1 MSQLFTATDVTA
13 TNGNKFI
20 QVNTGD
26 DVSLISPNSWIQ
38 IGNGRI
44 QEVKTV
50 NTSAT
55 PQTIE
60 LFYNWNGASG
70 SGQSAISAPTAAEIK
85 AAAEEI
91 RQLRVTYEG
100 IAGDVNVSAA
110 ANSIAKRDSNGRLKA
125 SAPVASDDVVN
136 RGYFQDDSALD
147 AAGVF
152 HEGNSVNP
160 LVYGLGTVSTSNN
173 EGTLSNAKSFLDLG
187 PQAKFIGWSTSSNA
201 PEDGPTPS
209 LIAASGVR
217 VASSKQRYSDFVIS
231 NQGVSLDSPPRAYM
245 RSYDNTNISE
255 WVELYHSG
263 NTNFN
268 EFGGDVGDTIAT
280 GAAHGAN
287 YASFELPINSTRSPA
302 GISVVGAFSVVA
314 KSGTTTRVASTTVNF
329 SSADSSKKIAVVSVT
344 SSGSFTAGEVLI
356 LRSAINNSKI
366 TVNF

>member
-60 LFYNWNGASG
+60 LFDNWNGGSG
-70 SGQSAISAPTAAEIK
+70 SGQYAISAPTAAEIK

-125 SAPVASDDVVN
+125 TAPVASDDVVN
-136 RGYFQDDSALD
+136 RGYLGTAATRDVTTSRTDSDEERLMRVSD
-147 AAGVF
+147 F
-152 HEGNSVNP
+152 
-160 LVYGLGTVSTSNN
+160 GLGERVTTPYPSDNFDDGTVPCGFYRLINGVPSTGTRP
-173 EGTLSNAKSFLDLG
+173 EGFSDYAYCQVQTYDVNSKLQTVVDVSGKKAYRHLTNA
-187 PQAKFIGWSTSSNA
+187 
-201 PEDGPTPS
+201 
-209 LIAASGVR
+209 
-217 VASSKQRYSDFVIS
+217 
-231 NQGVSLDSPPRAYM
+231 
-245 RSYDNTNISE
+245 NTNE
-255 WVELYHSG
+255 WVYEYNSG

-268 EFGGDVGDTIAT
+268 EFEGDVANDYVLPNSGKGRSTNIVRFLISLNSV
-280 GAAHGAN
+280 AAP
-287 YASFELPINSTRSPA
+287 SSITTSPLTQFVLVRE
-302 GISVVGAFSVVA
+302 S
-314 KSGTTTRVASTTVNF
+314 
-329 SSADSSKKIAVVSVT
+329 DQAVVSSSISNIGLSAT
-344 SSGSFTAGEVLI
+344 SSRKVLVLEI
-356 LRSAINNSKI
+356 AVADSVI
-366 TVNF
+366 TVDENYALRCNVGGTFIEVNY

>member
-20 QVNTGD
+20 RVNTGD

-60 LFYNWNGASG
+60 LFDNWNGASG

-125 SAPVASDDVVN
+125 AAPVASDDVVN
-136 RGYFQDDSALD
+136 RGYLGSAATMD
-147 AAGVF
+147 VTTSRSDTDQTHIMRVRDF
-152 HEGNSVNP
+152 
-160 LVYGLGTVSTSNN
+160 GLGDKIATEYPSNDFDDGTVPCGFYRLINTIPSTGTRPEGFSVYAYCQVQTYDINSKLQTVVDTTGRKAHRTFSNSN
-173 EGTLSNAKSFLDLG
+173 TGTW
-187 PQAKFIGWSTSSNA
+187 I
-201 PEDGPTPS
+201 
-209 LIAASGVR
+209 
-217 VASSKQRYSDFVIS
+217 
-231 NQGVSLDSPPRAYM
+231 
-245 RSYDNTNISE
+245 YDYN
-255 WVELYHSG
+255 SG

-268 EFGGDVGDTIAT
+268 RFEGDVANDYVLPNSGKGRTTNIVRFLISLHSFVAPSSITTSPLTQFALVREGDLAT
-280 GAAHGAN
+280 VNSSISNIGLSATSSRKVLVLEITVDDSVLTVDEN
-287 YASFELPINSTRSPA
+287 YALRCN
-302 GISVVGAFSVVA
+302 VD
-314 KSGTTTRVASTTVNF
+314 GTFIEVNY
-329 SSADSSKKIAVVSVT
+329 
-344 SSGSFTAGEVLI
+344 
-356 LRSAINNSKI
+356 
-366 TVNF
+366 

>member
-60 LFYNWNGASG
+60 LFDNWNGASG

-100 IAGDVNVSAA
+100 IAGEVNVSAA
-110 ANSIAKRDSNGRLKA
+110 ANSIVKRDSNGRLKA
-125 SAPVASDDVVN
+125 AAPVASDDVVN
-136 RGYFQDDSALD
+136 RGYLGSAATKDVGTSAGNVMEVGAFGLGASVTIEAKDWNSALKAGFWRSTLGGGQANSPDDSQ
-147 AAGVF
+147 AGW
-152 HEGNSVNP
+152 
-160 LVYGLGTVSTSNN
+160 YGFVAGLNDNN
-173 EGTLSNAKSFLDLG
+173 IHQQVTLPS
-187 PQAKFIGWSTSSNA
+187 SSNSR
-201 PEDGPTPS
+201 T
-209 LIAASGVR
+209 
-217 VASSKQRYSDFVIS
+217 
-231 NQGVSLDSPPRAYM
+231 YM
-245 RSYDNTNISE
+245 RTMQSGIWSP

-268 EFGGDVGDTIAT
+268 EFGGQQTSDDVAIGI
-280 GAAHGAN
+280 GVSSSLVN
-287 YASFELPINSTRSPA
+287 FNIPINSHYTPSGITVEGTFEVENVSRQTIGA
-302 GISVVGAFSVVA
+302 GISSFTINGRTSNRVMVLSVTGLSGVVVGDIYHLSTE
-314 KSGTTTRVASTTVNF
+314 SAS
-329 SSADSSKKIAVVSVT
+329 
-344 SSGSFTAGEVLI
+344 
-356 LRSAINNSKI
+356 SKI

>member
-60 LFYNWNGASG
+60 LFDNWNGASG

-125 SAPVASDDVVN
+125 
-136 RGYFQDDSALD
+136 
-147 AAGVF
+147 
-152 HEGNSVNP
+152 
-160 LVYGLGTVSTSNN
+160 TVT
-173 EGTLSNAKSFLDLG
+173 
-187 PQAKFIGWSTSSNA
+187 WSTKI
-201 PEDGPTPS
+201 DQPS
-209 LIAASGVR
+209 
-217 VASSKQRYSDFVIS
+217 
-231 NQGVSLDSPPRAYM
+231 
-245 RSYDNTNISE
+245 
-255 WVELYHSG
+255 
-263 NTNFN
+263 
-268 EFGGDVGDTIAT
+268 
-280 GAAHGAN
+280 
-287 YASFELPINSTRSPA
+287 
-302 GISVVGAFSVVA
+302 
-314 KSGTTTRVASTTVNF
+314 
-329 SSADSSKKIAVVSVT
+329 
-344 SSGSFTAGEVLI
+344 
-356 LRSAINNSKI
+356 
-366 TVNF
+366 

>member
-60 LFYNWNGASG
+60 LFDNWNGASG

-125 SAPVASDDVVN
+125 SAGVAADEVVVQSQLGSAATKDVGTSAGNVMEVTSSGIEVLDFNNMPTTFSSAWGQSGVANAPIQGSINWTALRVAGSNLNNGMEIFSGNGVN
-136 RGYFQDDSALD
+136 RF
-147 AAGVF
+147 F
-152 HEGNSVNP
+152 
-160 LVYGLGTVSTSNN
+160 
-173 EGTLSNAKSFLDLG
+173 
-187 PQAKFIGWSTSSNA
+187 
-201 PEDGPTPS
+201 
-209 LIAASGVR
+209 
-217 VASSKQRYSDFVIS
+217 
-231 NQGVSLDSPPRAYM
+231 M
-245 RSYDNTNISE
+245 RSESGNVYSQFN
-255 WVELYHSG
+255 ELYHSG
-263 NTNFN
+263 NSNFN
-268 EFGGDVGDTIAT
+268 TFGGDGGNWVADGYAENSTTIVFKLDWNGISTPTVLSILSGNFNIKNKTT
-280 GAAHGAN
+280 GAQLVSNITSLTLNSKSSRKSAVVQYTTTGLTKGTHYRLDAGAP
-287 YASFELPINSTRSPA
+287 ASFLL
-302 GISVVGAFSVVA
+302 IS
-314 KSGTTTRVASTTVNF
+314 
-329 SSADSSKKIAVVSVT
+329 
-344 SSGSFTAGEVLI
+344 
-356 LRSAINNSKI
+356 
-366 TVNF
+366 

>member
-20 QVNTGD
+20 RVNTGD

-60 LFYNWNGASG
+60 LFDNWNGASG

-125 SAPVASDDVVN
+125 SAPVASDDVVTKA
-136 RGYFQDDSALD
+136 YFQSD
-147 AAGVF
+147 AALNSAGIF
-152 HEGNSVNP
+152 HSGNSVNP
-160 LVYGLGTVSTSNN
+160 LDYGLGVESGDFSSVPISGN
-173 EGTLSNAKSFLDLG
+173 LDLAPSG
-187 PQAKFIGWSTSSNA
+187 LSRTNTSTVNRASNGFSTVLTSGYSNTLCTQLSININGREAYFRGKPSS
-201 PEDGPTPS
+201 
-209 LIAASGVR
+209 SG
-217 VASSKQRYSDFVIS
+217 F
-231 NQGVSLDSPPRAYM
+231 SPWA
-245 RSYDNTNISE
+245 
-255 WVELYHSG
+255 ELYHSG
-263 NTNFN
+263 NTNLN
-268 EFGGDVGDTIAT
+268 EFSGNSAQDVVAT
-280 GAAHGAN
+280 GVMLTSTVARV
-287 YASFELPINSTRSPA
+287 YLPLMSNTLPSSLTTE
-302 GISVVGAFSVVA
+302 GQFSVFSNNVLIE
-314 KSGTTTRVASTTVNF
+314 SNVTLSLQGQSSSRVAVINITLSSSVGTGNHVELRTGDASSKIKVNF
-329 SSADSSKKIAVVSVT
+329 
-344 SSGSFTAGEVLI
+344 
-356 LRSAINNSKI
+356 
-366 TVNF
+366 